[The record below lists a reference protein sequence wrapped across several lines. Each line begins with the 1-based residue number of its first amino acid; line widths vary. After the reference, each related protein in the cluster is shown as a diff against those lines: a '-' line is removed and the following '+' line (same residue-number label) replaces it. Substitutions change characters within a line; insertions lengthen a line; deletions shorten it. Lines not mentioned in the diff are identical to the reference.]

1 VLTPAATYSKVFQSL
16 KWEIP
21 KYFNIAVAVCNRHAD
36 ATPNKTAL
44 IFEDE
49 KFNITTYDFLSVKR
63 LSNKL
68 ANFFM
73 ARKLIQGDRV
83 AIVLSQSIEA
93 GVSHIA
99 AWKAGLI
106 SIPMFTL
113 FGEDA
118 LQFRLSNS
126 GAKVVITDRENL
138 WKIQAIKSQ
147 CPELQHIIVTDL
159 DTEGPGLFDFWKTLE
174 AASDQFIPVKTLAE
188 DPALIIYT
196 SGTTGNPKGA
206 LHAHRTLLG
215 HLPGVEFP
223 HEFFPKKNDLMWT
236 PADWA
241 WIGGLMNVLMAS
253 WYHGVPVLARRAKK
267 YDPEQALDLMARH
280 RVRNTFMPPTALNL
294 MRKVENIQTRFDINL
309 RTITCAGEPMG
320 AELLHWG
327 RDVLGVSLNEY
338 YGQTECNLVVANC
351 AQLMDIKPGSM
362 GRAVPGHIVE
372 IIDENGQIAKPG
384 SEGDFAVLAPDPVM
398 LLKYW
403 DDDLATTEKFRGGW
417 LIMGD
422 RGIKDDEGYFWFK
435 GRADDVITS
444 AGYRIG
450 PGEIEDCLTKH
461 PAVALAAAIGV
472 PDPVRTESI
481 KAVILLRQG
490 HNGGPQLEKE
500 IRDFVSHRLSPHERP
515 RIIEF
520 VNQLPM
526 TATGKIKRKE
536 LRDQAVQQQT
546 SR

>member
-1 VLTPAATYSKVFQSL
+1 MLSMASTYDQVYQSL
-16 KWEIP
+16 KWDIP
-21 KYFNIAVAVCNRHAD
+21 EYFNMAVAVCDRHAD

-49 KFNITTYDFLSVKR
+49 NANITTYDFVTVKR

-93 GVSHIA
+93 GVSHLA

-126 GAKVVITDRENL
+126 GAKVVITDHENL
-138 WKIQAIKSQ
+138 WKIEALKSK
-147 CPELQHIIVTDL
+147 CPQLQHIIVTDL
-159 DTEGPGLFDFWKTLE
+159 DTEGSGLFDFWKMLDV
-174 AASDQFIPVKTLAE
+174 ASDQFTPVKTLAE

-223 HEFFPKKNDLMWT
+223 HEFFPKTNDLMWT

-294 MRKVENIQTRFDINL
+294 MRKVENIQNRFDIHL

-372 IIDENGQIAKPG
+372 IIDENGEILKPG

-403 DDDLATTEKFRGGW
+403 NNDIATAEKFRGQW
-417 LIMGD
+417 LLMGD

-481 KAVILLRQG
+481 KAVILLRHG

-520 VNQLPM
+520 VDQLPM

-536 LRDQAVQQQT
+536 LREQAMQRQT
-546 SR
+546 NR